1 MKIENEFIPYTEAF
15 ALKELGFNEK
25 CIGIYY
31 NNGKKFLISE
41 TLMTNSELDSYNSPD
56 SEMSTPLYQ
65 QAFRW
70 FREKYN
76 LHGVPVSNNFNK
88 WKYRI
93 TSLDESIILEHGCDQ
108 KYWIMGGFSNLY
120 EEAELECLKKLIEI
134 VKTK

>member
-1 MKIENEFIPYTEAF
+1 MKIENEFIPYMEALK
-15 ALKELGFNEK
+15 LKELGFNEK

-70 FREKYN
+70 FR
-76 LHGVPVSNNFNK
+76 
-88 WKYRI
+88 WKYGVMHRI
-93 TSLDESIILEHGCDQ
+93 TAYAFGYQIHLDNTAEPEFWETDWRYDEETDY
-108 KYWIMGGFSNLY
+108 KTY
-120 EEAELECLKKLIEI
+120 EEAELSCLKKLIEI
-134 VKTK
+134 VKEK